1 MEAKFLFFCLDRE
14 IGKVRNEFQH
24 VAVGRRKNKDHGT
37 AFPSMVFVGMMHHD
51 AASCYHNACGLA
63 LYKLFWARHAPASA
77 GAKKCRECL
86 QPASPCLGWH
96 WASAEL
102 MCRSRVSIDC
112 LNVRLGAGTVL
123 PVCKCLHRAARGA
136 KTRCLPARCP
146 RCGVVPLYCFPAR
159 ALRLRI
165 RQGLQAVRPAD
176 VIQSTAFE
184 RERVIKA
191 SLQVEKSK

>member
-86 QPASPCLGWH
+86 QQASPCLGWH

-102 MCRSRVSIDC
+102 MCKSRVSIDC

-123 PVCKCLHRAARGA
+123 PVFRCASVCTGQPEAPKQGVCL
-136 KTRCLPARCP
+136 LDVLD
-146 RCGVVPLYCFPAR
+146 VVSFCY
-159 ALRLRI
+159 
-165 RQGLQAVRPAD
+165 
-176 VIQSTAFE
+176 TAFQ
-184 RERVIKA
+184 RGR
-191 SLQVEKSK
+191 

>member
-1 MEAKFLFFCLDRE
+1 MRRVEAKFLFFCLDRE

-77 GAKKCRECL
+77 GAKQCRECL
-86 QPASPCLGWH
+86 QQASPCLGWH

-112 LNVRLGAGTVL
+112 LNVLLGARTSSL
-123 PVCKCLHRAARGA
+123 TDCARWQSSIQGA
-136 KTRCLPARCP
+136 KQGDCQTPLLDVLDVASSRYVLQ
-146 RCGVVPLYCFPAR
+146 CGC
-159 ALRLRI
+159 
-165 RQGLQAVRPAD
+165 
-176 VIQSTAFE
+176 
-184 RERVIKA
+184 
-191 SLQVEKSK
+191 